1 MKIIRY
7 IVSEVDISAAF
18 NSKPKIIGTFYDE
31 PAAYAFA
38 RERMQ
43 GFIDDATDDTGKCD
57 YVIDDSKW
65 TVEDSTGKNGVQLS
79 IQEVELALTKHEI
92 ATLAEIQHGCY

>member
-18 NSKPKIIGTFYDE
+18 NSKPKIIGIFYDE

-38 RERMQ
+38 RGRMEEL
-43 GFIDDATDDTGKCD
+43 IDNATDNTGKCD
-57 YVIDDSKW
+57 YIIDDSKW
-65 TVEDSTGKNGVQLS
+65 TVEDASGKNGVQLS
-79 IQEVELALTKHEI
+79 IQPVEMALTKHE
-92 ATLAEIQHGCY
+92 LSVVAESQHDCY